1 MLHCQEKH
9 EGLFALLLSGER
21 EGRKKKKKRIISC
34 QQMATAHYCVNVQ
47 HGKWND
53 KLISIHWELLTESDM
68 CSCHFISC
76 HINQVLDN

>member
-21 EGRKKKKKRIISC
+21 EGKKKKKKKIISC

-68 CSCHFISC
+68 CSRHFISC